1 VFRNAAQAN
10 LLPKLRSLSGHGK
23 YALSLPADAAADE
36 AWQWLPLQWRAL

>member
-1 VFRNAAQAN
+1 MCIRDRAK

-23 YALSLPADAAADE
+23 YALSLPADAKADE